1 MDDMSP
7 SDSTSERSAVI
18 RESDFETVYRELRQL
33 ARAQTARERRGEPIQ
48 VTSVVRA
55 AWDKLIATDPKRWAS
70 AKTFAS
76 LAAEAMRRLLIDH
89 ARERA
94 ARAPVGGSG
103 DLVRAALAMDDPID
117 FTIATEPE
125 AIVRFDGVL
134 QRLAAVEERAAEI
147 VRLRSF
153 AGLTI
158 DEVAEAFG
166 EPASSVKRDWQFA
179 RNWLVRELGRS

>member
-1 MDDMSP
+1 MDDMSA
-7 SDSTSERSAVI
+7 SDFTSERPAAS
-18 RESDFETVYRELRQL
+18 RSSDFETVYRELRQL
-33 ARAQTARERRGEPIQ
+33 VRAQKARDRCGEPLQ
-48 VTSVVRA
+48 VTSVVRETWQRLTA
-55 AWDKLIATDPKRWAS
+55 ADPKRWGS

-94 ARAPVGGSG
+94 AKAPAGGS
-103 DLVRAALAMDDPID
+103 DDRVRSALAIDDPLD
-117 FTIATEPE
+117 FTIVSEPE

-134 QRLAAVEERAAEI
+134 QRLAAIEERAAEI

-166 EPASSVKRDWQFA
+166 EPASRVKRDWQFA
-179 RNWLVRELGRS
+179 RNWLVRELDRT